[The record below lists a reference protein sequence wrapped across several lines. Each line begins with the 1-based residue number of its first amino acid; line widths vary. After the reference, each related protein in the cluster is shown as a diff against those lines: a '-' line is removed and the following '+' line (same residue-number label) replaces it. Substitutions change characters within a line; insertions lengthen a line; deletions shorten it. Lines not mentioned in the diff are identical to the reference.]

1 MTRRLTFSTVASPSP
16 WLRTEWFIFSSSG
29 PLLPAVASTSSAVD
43 GFAEFSGSVHRQL
56 TGDLLR
62 CLGHGVG
69 PLEVLVAGS
78 AAQPRLS
85 EVDAAGEEEAPGTR
99 LDAAL
104 QQGADL
110 AAAAQ
115 AAVAGEQGVLLTEHP
130 GGAHLDHGG
139 LRVVV
144 CCHRLDVASNDCG
157 RTGHRG

>member
-1 MTRRLTFSTVASPSP
+1 MFT
-16 WLRTEWFIFSSSG
+16 
-29 PLLPAVASTSSAVD
+29 
-43 GFAEFSGSVHRQL
+43 GSVHRQL

-78 AAQPRLS
+78 AAQPRLPK
-85 EVDAAGEEEAPGTR
+85 VDAAGEEEAPWTW
-99 LDAAL
+99 LDATL

-115 AAVAGEQGVLLTEHP
+115 ATVAGEQGVLLTEHP

-139 LRVVV
+139 LRVVI
-144 CCHRLDVASNDCG
+144 CRHCLDVASNDCG
-157 RTGHRG
+157 RKGNYGYLWFIYLNSKRLQVTFFCFV

>member
-1 MTRRLTFSTVASPSP
+1 MDSVVPF
-16 WLRTEWFIFSSSG
+16 FFSSR
-29 PLLPAVASTSSAVD
+29 PLLHAVASISSAVD

-56 TGDLLR
+56 AGDLLR

-78 AAQPRLS
+78 AAQPRLPK
-85 EVDAAGEEEAPGTR
+85 VDVAGEEEAPWTR
-99 LDAAL
+99 LDATL
-104 QQGADL
+104 QQRADL

-139 LRVVV
+139 LGVVV
-144 CCHRLDVASNDCG
+144 CCHRLNVASDDCG
-157 RTGHRG
+157 KTGHRG